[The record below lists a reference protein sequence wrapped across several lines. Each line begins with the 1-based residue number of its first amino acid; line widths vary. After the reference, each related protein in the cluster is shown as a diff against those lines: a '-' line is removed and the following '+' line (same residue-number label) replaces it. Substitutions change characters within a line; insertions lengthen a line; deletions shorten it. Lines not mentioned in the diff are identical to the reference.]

1 MCHEVGQST
10 GDASLEHGKTVEVP
24 NELGEQLLASSP
36 HWSVP
41 TAESKEKK

>member
-36 HWSVP
+36 LWSVP
-41 TAESKEKK
+41 AESKEKK